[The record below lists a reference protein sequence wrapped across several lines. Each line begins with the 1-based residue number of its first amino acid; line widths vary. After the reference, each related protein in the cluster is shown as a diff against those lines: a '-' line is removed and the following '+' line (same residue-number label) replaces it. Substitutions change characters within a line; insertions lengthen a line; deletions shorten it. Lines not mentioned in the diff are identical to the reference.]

1 MPAMTDRSLSAPR
14 PVRYERPQSPA
25 EEIAN
30 SASHGV
36 GLVAALVGAPILVT
50 SAARHGT
57 IANVIGA
64 GIFAATTILL
74 YGASAIYHAM
84 PNSPTKKVFR
94 TIDHGAIFLLIAG
107 SYTPFTL
114 GVLRGGW
121 GWSLL
126 GIVWGLAVLGV
137 TLKAVDRLYHPVAST
152 ALYIG
157 MGWLA
162 IVAIRPLWLNVPLAG
177 NMLMLGG
184 GIAYTGGV
192 AFYTNQRL
200 LYSHLLWHLCVLAG
214 TVCHYLAVLWYAYP
228 RG

>member
-1 MPAMTDRSLSAPR
+1 MKDLLPSAPR
-14 PVRYERPQSPA
+14 PVRYERPQSPS

-30 SASHGV
+30 SVSHGV
-36 GLVAALVGAPILVT
+36 GLVAALVGAPILVM
-50 SAARHGT
+50 SAARLGT
-57 IANVIGA
+57 TANVVGA
-64 GIFAATTILL
+64 GIFATTTILL
-74 YGASAIYHAM
+74 YAASTIYHAM
-84 PNSPTKKVFR
+84 PDSPMKKVFR

-114 GVLRGGW
+114 GVLRGNLGW
-121 GWSLL
+121 ALL
-126 GIVWGLAVLGV
+126 GIVWGLALLGV
-137 TLKAVDRLYHPVAST
+137 TLKAVDVLYHPVAST

-162 IVAIRPLWLNVPLAG
+162 IVAVRPLWLNVPLAG
-177 NMLMLGG
+177 NLLMLGG

-200 LYSHLLWHLCVLAG
+200 RYSHFFWHLCVLAG
-214 TVCHYLAVLWYAYP
+214 TVCHYLAVLWYAQP

>member
-1 MPAMTDRSLSAPR
+1 MTDRLAVPR

-36 GLVAALVGAPILVT
+36 GLVAALAGAPILVI
-50 SAARHGT
+50 SAARNGT
-57 IANVIGA
+57 TANVVGA

-74 YGASAIYHAM
+74 YAASTIYHAI
-84 PNSPTKKVFR
+84 PDSPTKKLFR

-126 GIVWGLAVLGV
+126 VIVWVLALLGV
-137 TLKAVDRLYHPVAST
+137 TLKAVDVLHHPVASI

-177 NMLMLGG
+177 NMLMLAG
-184 GIAYTGGV
+184 GISYTAGV

-200 LYSHLLWHLCVLAG
+200 RYSHLLWHLCVLAG

-228 RG
+228 RR

>member
-1 MPAMTDRSLSAPR
+1 MTHVRPSAQR
-14 PVRYERPQSPA
+14 PVRYERAQSPQ

-30 SASHGV
+30 SVSHGV
-36 GLVAALVGAPILVT
+36 GLIAAIVT
-50 SAARHGT
+50 TPLLLTTAARFGT
-57 IANVIGA
+57 TRNVVGA

-74 YGASAIYHAM
+74 YAASTIYHAT
-84 PNSPTKKVFR
+84 PDSPAKKLFR

-107 SYTPFTL
+107 TYTPFTL

-126 GIVWGLAVLGV
+126 GIVWGLAILGV
-137 TLKAVDRLYHPVAST
+137 ALKAIDVLHHPVAST

-162 IVAIRPLWLNVPLAG
+162 IVAVRPIWLNVPMPG
-177 NMLMLGG
+177 MMLMLAG

-200 LYSHLLWHLCVLAG
+200 RYSHLLWHICVLAG
-214 TVCHYLAVLWYAYP
+214 TVCHYLAVLWYALP
-228 RG
+228 PASRV

>member
-1 MPAMTDRSLSAPR
+1 MTDMRPSVPR
-14 PVRYERPQSPA
+14 PVRYERPQTPP

-30 SASHGV
+30 SVSHGL
-36 GLVAALVGAPILVT
+36 GLIAAIVSTPLLLTTAARFGTTRNVVGAAV
-50 SAARHGT
+50 
-57 IANVIGA
+57 
-64 GIFAATTILL
+64 FAATAILL
-74 YGASAIYHAM
+74 YAASTIYHAI
-84 PNSPTKKVFR
+84 PHSPVKKLFR

-107 SYTPFTL
+107 TYTPFTL

-126 GIVWGLAVLGV
+126 GIVWSLAILGV
-137 TLKAVDRLYHPVAST
+137 ALKAIDVLHHPVAST

-162 IVAIRPLWLNVPLAG
+162 IVAVRPLWLNVPVPG
-177 NMLMLGG
+177 MILMLAG

-200 LYSHLLWHLCVLAG
+200 RYSHLLWHICVLAG
-214 TVCHYLAVLWYAYP
+214 TVCHYLAVLWYALP
-228 RG
+228 PASRV

>member
-1 MPAMTDRSLSAPR
+1 MTDLRPSVPR
-14 PVRYERPQSPA
+14 PVRYERPQSPR

-30 SASHGV
+30 SVSHGL
-36 GLVAALVGAPILVT
+36 GLIAAIVSTPLLLTTAARFGTTRNVVGAAV
-50 SAARHGT
+50 
-57 IANVIGA
+57 
-64 GIFAATTILL
+64 FAASAILL
-74 YGASAIYHAM
+74 YSASTIYHAI
-84 PNSPTKKVFR
+84 PHSPAKKLFR

-107 SYTPFTL
+107 TYTPFTL

-126 GIVWGLAVLGV
+126 VIVWGLAILGV
-137 TLKAVDRLYHPVAST
+137 ALKAIDVLHHPVAST

-162 IVAIRPLWLNVPLAG
+162 IVAVRPIWLNVPMPG
-177 NMLMLGG
+177 MMLMLAG

-200 LYSHLLWHLCVLAG
+200 RYSHLLWHICVLAG
-214 TVCHYLAVLWYAYP
+214 TVCHYLAVLWYALP
-228 RG
+228 PASRI